1 MHSRRRFLSGL
12 AGAGV
17 AAAAGCIS
25 ELDGLGGGAS
35 PAYAGWLHDPTA
47 VLPVERHVVAT
58 VDVASLRDQRASLP
72 STARDWLSRGD
83 RMARSVSVADVDRV
97 TAVAYGDTAVG
108 SAGLTFAAAGT
119 FDVAAVRRESGVDDS
134 DLVSDA
140 GSQEG
145 FSLLSYEPST
155 FADLREFRGPG
166 QSTPPDLTFGLGLT
180 DEALVG
186 GVILSPTARGIDAV
200 KAAIA
205 ARAGPAPGLAS
216 RRPTADLLA
225 VVGDRTLAGTL
236 SAATV
241 DDLAGRVA
249 DEATRSLLRD
259 AEALGFGY
267 AADAETLRV
276 ALAADPAS
284 LADPDRLGTAV
295 EEALADDGPDGP
307 SVERVGATRGGRV
320 VYADLAVSRERVVDG
335 ARNVS
340 VDRPL
345 EAGGN

>member
-12 AGAGV
+12 ACAGT
-17 AAAAGCIS
+17 AAAAGCLS
-25 ELDGLGGGAS
+25 ELDGLGSGS
-35 PAYAGWLHDPTA
+35 PPAYAGWLHDPTA
-47 VLPVERHVVAT
+47 VLSVERHAVAT
-58 VDVASLRDQRASLP
+58 VDVETLRDQRASLP
-72 STARDWLSRGD
+72 AAARDWLSKGD
-83 RMARSVSVADVDRV
+83 RLARSVSVADVDRV

-108 SAGLTFAAAGT
+108 SAGLTFAAAGA

-134 DLVSDA
+134 DLVADA
-140 GSQEG
+140 GSREG

-166 QSTPPDLTFGLGLT
+166 QSAPPDLTFGLALSP
-180 DEALVG
+180 EALVG
-186 GVILSPTARGIDAV
+186 GVVLSPTARGIDAV
-200 KAAIA
+200 EAAIA
-205 ARAGPAPGLAS
+205 SSTGSGSGLAS
-216 RRPTADLLA
+216 RRTTADLLA
-225 VVGDRTLAGTL
+225 VVGDRALAGTL

-241 DDLAGRVA
+241 DDLAGRV
-249 DEATRSLLRD
+249 DEEGTRSLLRD
-259 AEALGFGY
+259 ADGLGFGY
-267 AADAETLRV
+267 ASDEETLRV

-307 SVERVGATRGGRV
+307 SVERVGAARGGRV
-320 VYADLAVSRERVVDG
+320 VYVDLAVSQAWVVGG

-345 EAGGN
+345 EAGGS